1 MALVPVADLRHT
13 DGQKCVCLRQVKTRT
28 ARKIANPGH
37 PVNSQVP
44 GKNRGADVGASH
56 TRLELEIAVVD
67 PPGAKGLS

>member
-13 DGQKCVCLRQVKTRT
+13 DGQEWVCQRQVKTRT

-44 GKNRGADVGASH
+44 GKNRGADVRGLARLAGAGNSS
-56 TRLELEIAVVD
+56 R
-67 PPGAKGLS
+67 